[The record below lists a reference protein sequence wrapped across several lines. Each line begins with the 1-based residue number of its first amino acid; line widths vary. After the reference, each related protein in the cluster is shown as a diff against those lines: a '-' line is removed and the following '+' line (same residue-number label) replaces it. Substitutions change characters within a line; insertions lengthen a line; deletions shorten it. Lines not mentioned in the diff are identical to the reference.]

1 MKKGLYIFYLVLG
14 CFIFLIGIYGYTQHS
29 QRPGISP
36 DIVRKT
42 VTRDDGTAIKVDGI
56 VAKIDGTALKIE
68 GKNIQQHQEK
78 EIEFILSKK
87 SIGDPVSILIQFG
100 GKLEPIKTTE
110 LQPFYTYAPV
120 PLINFLIA
128 LFCAATGYLVFVRR
142 PQSKKAR
149 VYYWA
154 TLTFYLTLCVTD
166 GTYALGDKWFSYVPG
181 VLYYLSYS
189 FVAALFLH
197 FSFQYTQISS
207 GNIERWKL
215 RKLTIFVMI
224 YGPAII
230 FSVLLGTL
238 FLLSSVQNSID
249 MYRIFLKV
257 LYIFRFYVIFY
268 LSVAVV
274 HFIRLFRLSFLEEQR
289 ARIKWAM
296 FGMVVGLTP
305 FILLYQLPD
314 LLGLNPLINQD
325 WSNVFLIFIP
335 LTLAISI
342 LKYNLLNIDLVIKKS
357 LIYASLTVFTVS
369 VYLSFVGIFQNFITQ
384 VFRVDDIVSSGLA
397 ALVAAST
404 FHLARKKIQEL
415 VDKSFFRVSYDYK
428 KSILSFIERAQK
440 IVNSGQLFDF
450 FLSKIEKTLP
460 IESLGVVI
468 YDLKPDG
475 NTILFQRKKI
485 DGLDY
490 FLGVEQ
496 KQDFIFAK
504 RSSVQT
510 EEGINF
516 SQEPFLEE
524 NGIEA
529 VIPLLFH
536 MTNITGFISLGKK
549 RSGER
554 YSHEDIELLQTMSRE
569 FSLNLERIRLQEA
582 VFIEKAEKAKLAEL
596 NLMKTEFISTVS
608 HEIRTPMSSIL
619 GLSELLKGGKI
630 QESAK
635 QEELLNL
642 ITTECTRLSRFLH
655 NILEFGKIERDA
667 KQYNFEHTEIQSLI
681 KEMLKLFEPRLKS
694 EGFKIE
700 THFPKN
706 PVFVDVDR
714 DAVKQSLTNLID
726 NAIKYSQKRR
736 EIDVRIVEGENQIEI
751 QIQDRGVGIP
761 EEEQLKIFQD
771 FYRSP
776 EAARQFPG
784 GVGLGLKIV
793 KHIMEAHNGKVQVRS
808 KHGRG
813 SMFSLI
819 FVRP

>member
-1 MKKGLYIFYLVLG
+1 MKKKFYIFNLVLG
-14 CFIFLIGIYGYTQHS
+14 CIIILIGIYGYTQHS
-29 QRPGISP
+29 RRPGIPS
-36 DIVRKT
+36 DKVRKII
-42 VTRDDGTAIKVDGI
+42 TRDDGTEVKIDGI
-56 VAKIDGTALKIE
+56 IVEIDGTALRIE
-68 GKNIQQHQEK
+68 GKNHDR
-78 EIEFILSKK
+78 EIDFILRKK
-87 SIGDPVSILIQFG
+87 SIGDRISILIQFEG
-100 GKLEPIKTTE
+100 EPEPFDIKLES
-110 LQPFYTYAPV
+110 FYYAPV
-120 PLINFLIA
+120 PLINLFIA
-128 LFCAATGYLVFVRR
+128 LFCVATGLLVFVLR

-149 VYYWA
+149 VYYWI
-154 TLTFYLTLCVTD
+154 TLTFYLTLCITEGV
-166 GTYALGDKWFSYVPG
+166 YVLGDKWFSYISG
-181 VLYYLSYS
+181 ALYYLSYS

-197 FSFQYTQISS
+197 FSFQYTHSSS
-207 GNIERWKL
+207 GSIERWKL
-215 RKLTIFVMI
+215 RRSTIFVMI
-224 YGPAII
+224 YGPAFI
-230 FSVLLGTL
+230 FGALLGTF

-249 MYRIFLKV
+249 KYRIFLKV
-257 LYIFRFYVIFY
+257 LYLFRFYVIFY
-268 LSVAVV
+268 LSYAVV
-274 HFIRLFRLSFLEEQR
+274 HFTRLFRLSFLEEQR

-342 LKYNLLNIDLVIKKS
+342 LKYNLLNIELVINKS
-357 LIYASLTVFTVS
+357 LVYASLTVFTVS
-369 VYLSFVGIFQNFITQ
+369 IYLFFLPLFQSLMARLFD
-384 VFRVDDIVSSGLA
+384 VKDIVSSYLA
-397 ALVAAST
+397 AIVAASM
-404 FHLARKKIQEL
+404 FHPARKKIQEL
-415 VDKSFFRVSYDYK
+415 VDKFFFRVSFDYK

-440 IVNSGQLFDF
+440 MVNSEQLIDF
-450 FLSKIEKTLP
+450 FLLKIEKTLP

-468 YDLKPDG
+468 YDLKSDG

-490 FLGVEQ
+490 FLGMEQ
-496 KQDFIFAK
+496 KQDFIYAK
-504 RSSVQT
+504 KSSVQT

-516 SQEPFLEE
+516 SQEPFLEK
-524 NGIEA
+524 NKIEV

-536 MTNITGFISLGKK
+536 MTSIAGFISLGKK
-549 RSGER
+549 KSGER

-582 VFIEKAEKAKLAEL
+582 VFIEKAEKAKLEEL

-667 KQYNFEHTEIQSLI
+667 KQYNFEHTEIQAVI
-681 KEMLKLFEPRLKS
+681 KEMLKLFGPRLKS
-694 EGFKIE
+694 EGFKLE
-700 THFPKN
+700 THFSKN

-726 NAIKYSQKRR
+726 NAIKYSQDRK

-751 QIQDRGVGIP
+751 EIQDRGVGIP
-761 EEEQLKIFQD
+761 EKEQSKIFQG

-776 EAARQFPG
+776 ETALQCPG
-784 GVGLGLKIV
+784 GVGLGLKVV
-793 KHIMEAHNGKVQVRS
+793 KHIMEAHNGKVQVKS
-808 KHGRG
+808 KYGRG
-813 SMFSLI
+813 STFSLI
-819 FVRP
+819 FLRP